1 MEDISELPEIRERRE
16 KVEKKLRDVLAK
28 GEYEPLLKGMQRYRF
43 AGGKRLRPIFAML
56 TADCIA
62 GEGDR
67 TIPFGIALELIH
79 NFTLVHDDIMDMAET
94 RRKIKCL
101 HADKTIHPDEHY
113 RLAYA
118 IDVGDALFAKGFEV
132 LESTDASDEVVRR
145 LLRETAKMVLGIAEG
160 QQMDM
165 DFAQRY
171 NITQDEYMV
180 MIEKKTA
187 LMFRTACMGGAIIA
201 GGTEKQ
207 IEACT
212 EFGRLVG
219 IGFQIAD
226 DLIDLLSN
234 PDETGKPRGGD
245 IKEGKRTLIIVHALE
260 NAGESQRKKI
270 VDVLGNRF
278 ATPEQIEQCIQILKD
293 TGSIKYAEKVAVEYS
308 LRAKEK
314 LKVLPANREREIL
327 NMFADFMVH
336 RMK

>member
-1 MEDISELPEIRERRE
+1 MEDISELQEVKERRE
-16 KVEKKLRDVLAK
+16 KVDKAIAEILAN
-28 GEYEPLLKGMQRYRF
+28 GYYEPLLKGMQRYPF
-43 AGGKRLRPIFAML
+43 AGGKRWRPIFAML
-56 TADCIA
+56 TADCIGGA
-62 GEGDR
+62 GDR
-67 TIPFGIALELIH
+67 AMLFGIALELIH

-94 RRKIKCL
+94 RRKIKCI

-132 LESTDASDEVVRR
+132 LEQVKASDGVVRR

-171 NITQDEYMV
+171 NITEQEYFK

-187 LMFRTACMGGAIIA
+187 LMFRTAAMGGAIIA
-201 GGTEKQ
+201 EGTEQQ
-207 IEACT
+207 IESCA

-226 DLIDLLSN
+226 DIIDLLGN
-234 PDETGKPRGGD
+234 PEVTGKPRGGD

-260 NAGESQRKKI
+260 NASESQRKKI
-270 VDVLGNRF
+270 VEVLGNRF
-278 ATPEQIEQCIQILKD
+278 VTPQQIEECIEVLKSI
-293 TGSIKYAEKVAVEYS
+293 GSIKYAERIAVEFS
-308 LRAKEK
+308 LKAKDC
-314 LKVLPANREREIL
+314 LKVLPNNREREIL

-336 RMK
+336 RVK